1 MTAVSNHSLV
11 PVWKIPPHA
20 LLVWVIVCVLLG
32 IFTLDGLLE
41 LGRVWSGR
49 PEFSFGMFIPFVVM
63 FLIWQRKEQL
73 ARIEFVGSWLGV
85 GVLLIGVLVR
95 LAGDLAASWSFVEY
109 GFVIILQG
117 LVFAYVGPTA
127 MRLLWVPMLFLF
139 FMLPLPEV
147 ALQDL
152 VQRLQLASSW
162 LGVALIRACDIS
174 VYVEGNLIDLGAMK
188 LQVAEA
194 CSGLR
199 YLLSLLTLGFIAAY
213 FFKVTLWKRLVVF
226 ASAIPITVLMNS
238 LRIATVGITVEYFG
252 RSAGEGVLHHFEG
265 MVVFVAA
272 LGMLIAEM
280 WLLARLGGARVPFR
294 TVFAIELPVR
304 APGSP
309 PIRIR
314 SVPAPLYACLAILI
328 TALMVERQL
337 PERLK
342 VRPERQVFANFPLE
356 IDGWSGRHDKLEKIY
371 LDVMKVD
378 DYLVVDYVNARLDVV
393 NLHIQYY
400 ETQGRE
406 AATHSPRVCIPAGGW
421 EIQRLDQ
428 RTLAEVP
435 YRGSPLA
442 VNRAVITR
450 GESTLL
456 VYYWFQQRGRNST
469 NEMATKLYILW
480 DSLFKNRSDGS
491 MVRLITARRPGES
504 LDLADDRLK
513 RFAHLLVPR
522 LTPFIP
528 E

>member
-1 MTAVSNHSLV
+1 MTAVPHLPLV
-11 PVWKIPPHA
+11 PVWRIPPHA
-20 LLVWVIVCVLLG
+20 LLVWFTVGVLLAV
-32 IFTLDGLLE
+32 FTLDGLLE
-41 LGRVWSGR
+41 LGRVWSVR
-49 PEFSFGMFIPFVVM
+49 PEFSFGMFIPFVVL

-73 ARIEFVGSWLGV
+73 VRIEFVGSWLGV
-85 GVLLIGVLVR
+85 GVLLFGVLVR

-109 GFVIILQG
+109 GFVIILIG
-117 LVFAYVGPTA
+117 LVFACVGPIA

-162 LGVALIRACDIS
+162 LGVSLIRACNIS
-174 VYVEGNLIDLGAMK
+174 VFVEGNLIDLGVMK

-226 ASAIPITVLMNS
+226 ASAIPITLLMNS
-238 LRIATVGITVEYFG
+238 LRIAMVGITIEYFG

-265 MVVFVAA
+265 MVVFIAA
-272 LGMLIAEM
+272 LGLLLAEM
-280 WLLARLGGARVPFR
+280 WLLAKIGGAKVPFG
-294 TVFAIELPVR
+294 TVFALELPVR
-304 APGSP
+304 SPAGAPV
-309 PIRIR
+309 RKR
-314 SVPAPLYACLAILI
+314 DVPLPLYACLMVLV
-328 TALMVERQL
+328 TALIVERQL

-342 VRPERQVFANFPLE
+342 VRPDRESFTSFPLE
-356 IDGWSGRHDKLEKIY
+356 IDGWTGRHDKLEKIY
-371 LDVMKVD
+371 LDVLKVD
-378 DYLVVDYVNARLDVV
+378 DYLVVDYVNASLDVV

-428 RTLAEVP
+428 RTLDDVSF
-435 YRGSPLA
+435 RGAPLA

-469 NEMATKLYILW
+469 NEMVTKIYILW
-480 DSLFKNRSDGS
+480 DSLFTNRSDGS
-491 MVRLITARRPGES
+491 MVRLITASRRGES

-513 RFAHLLVPR
+513 RFANLLVPR
-522 LTPFIP
+522 LAPYIP

>member
-1 MTAVSNHSLV
+1 MTAITYPLV
-11 PVWKIPPHA
+11 PVWRIPPHA
-20 LLVWVIVCVLLG
+20 LLVWCTVCVLLA

-49 PEFSFGMFIPFVVM
+49 PEFSYGMFIPFVVL
-63 FLIWQRKEQL
+63 FLVWQRKEQL

-85 GVLLIGVLVR
+85 GVLLFGVLVR

-109 GFVIILQG
+109 GFVIILIG
-117 LVFAYVGPTA
+117 LTLAYVGPIA

-174 VYVEGNLIDLGAMK
+174 VFVEGNLIDLGAMK

-238 LRIATVGITVEYFG
+238 LRIAMVGITVEYFG

-265 MVVFVAA
+265 MIVFIAA
-272 LGMLIAEM
+272 LGLLIAEM
-280 WLLARLGGARVPFR
+280 WLLVRIGGGNVAFR
-294 TVFAIELPVR
+294 TVFAVELPVR
-304 APGSP
+304 SPVRAPVRMRG
-309 PIRIR
+309 
-314 SVPAPLYACLAILI
+314 VPVTFYVCLMVLV
-328 TALMVERQL
+328 TALVVERQL

-342 VRPERQVFANFPLE
+342 VRPDRESFATFPLA
-356 IDGWSGRHDKLEKIY
+356 IGGWTGRHDKLEKIY
-371 LDVMKVD
+371 LDVLKVD
-378 DYLVVDYVNARLDVV
+378 DYLVVDYVDARFDVV

-428 RTLAEVP
+428 RTLAAVLF
-435 YRGSPLA
+435 RGAPLA

-469 NEMATKLYILW
+469 NEMVTKLYILW

-504 LDLADDRLK
+504 LDLADDRLN

-522 LTPFIP
+522 LAPYIP